1 MKGMAAATVSA
12 VSAVPLA
19 AAGGCPSR
27 TIASACAGATS
38 GALSAGIPVYIGS
51 TAPGSAATGT
61 GTGTGTAT
69 LHFSKLGPILD
80 DVKGRTLYL
89 PEAAK
94 STTPT
99 GGGACA
105 FAWPPPLTSGTPK
118 ADLFARSNL
127 ISTSKRSKGIT
138 QVTYTRHPLH
148 CFAGDTTAG
157 DTNGEE
163 TSASGATVVCRK
175 RIRQQG
181 RTRLIGD

>member
-12 VSAVPLA
+12 VSAVPLVA
-19 AAGGCPSR
+19 AVGCPSR

-51 TAPGSAATGT
+51 AAHGSAATGT
-61 GTGTGTAT
+61 GTGTAT
-69 LHFSKLGPILD
+69 VHFSKLGPILD
-80 DVKGRTLYL
+80 DAKGRTLYL
-89 PEAAK
+89 SEAAK
-94 STTPT
+94 START

-105 FAWPPPLTSGTPK
+105 FAWLPPLTSGTPK
-118 ADLFARSNL
+118 AALFARSNL
-127 ISTSKRSKGIT
+127 ISTSKRSNRIT
-138 QVTYTRHPLH
+138 QGTYTRHPLH

-163 TSASGATVVCRK
+163 TSASGATVVRRT